1 MGENTLKVMTL
12 NINNYNDFS
21 RRKQKIIAL
30 IKRYAPD
37 IVALQ
42 EIRDNRSKNQAG
54 MNQAKQLNDGLGFP
68 HMVFLPTMD
77 VNEANRIT
85 GMPDCY
91 EGIAL
96 LSKFPF
102 SHMAIPLVRQEQD
115 KYTRKILVATIEVC
129 GQRLAI
135 FVVHFSTN
143 DLFARLHAEET
154 LVHAKNSRPIILG
167 DFNIKYPGEIKKLA
181 EQHGYISSGEYEY
194 ASYPAD
200 RCSYDYMLIPKML
213 SFARFECIDE
223 EVSDHRALFAEIRL

>member
-1 MGENTLKVMTL
+1 MGENTLKVITL

-42 EIRDNRSKNQAG
+42 EIRDDLSKNKAG
-54 MNQAKQLNDGLGFP
+54 MNQAKHLNDGLGFP
-68 HMVFLPTMD
+68 YMAFLPAMD
-77 VNEANRIT
+77 VNAAKGIK
-85 GMPDCY
+85 GMPACY

-102 SHMAIPLVRQEQD
+102 SSKEITLARQEQD
-115 KYTRKILVATIEVC
+115 KYARKVLVATLEVF

-154 LVHAKNSRPIILG
+154 LAHAKNSQSIILG
-167 DFNIKYPGEIKKLA
+167 DFNIKHPGEIKKLA
-181 EQHGYISSGEYEY
+181 EQHGYISSGEYLCV
-194 ASYPAD
+194 SYPAD
-200 RCSYDYMLIPKML
+200 KCNYDYIFIPKTL
-213 SFARFECIDE
+213 SFARFECIYE
-223 EVSDHRALFAEIRL
+223 EVSDHRALFAEITL